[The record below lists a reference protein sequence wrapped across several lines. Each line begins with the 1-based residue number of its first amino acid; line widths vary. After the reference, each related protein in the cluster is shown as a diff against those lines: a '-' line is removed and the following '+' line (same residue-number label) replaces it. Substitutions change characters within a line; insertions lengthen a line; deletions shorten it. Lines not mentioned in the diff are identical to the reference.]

1 MIIESINIYNLKIPF
16 SRTIKH
22 RLYTRDVTESI
33 VVVIQDTN
41 GNQGVGEGTPRE
53 YVTGETLGKSLLA
66 AKLFSKAILGQPCE
80 TINELF
86 ALLIGVGD
94 SDAVDKHPAAFCAIE
109 TALLDLWARVE
120 NRLIYQLFD
129 QIPNNRVLS
138 YSGVIPSIDK
148 EQVFLKYV
156 GLVRKLKLTSLK
168 IKVVDLESGLA
179 QLAILREQLGSD
191 IEIRVDANAAFTAD
205 TAIQFIHGAK
215 PINLS
220 AIEQP
225 VAKNDLEGL
234 KKVSAHSDIPVIA
247 DESMYTSKGPYYLID
262 NGICHGL
269 NIRLSSC
276 GGFRKAYQIY
286 QQATLKQMTTVVGAH
301 VGETA
306 VLSFAGRNLAMI
318 CEDAKYLEG
327 SFSTYVIQEDLVE
340 EDISFGSGGMVPVL
354 NRSGLGI
361 EINRSAI
368 VKWSECFATLSVA
381 DSHP

>member
-33 VVVIQDTN
+33 VVVIQDSN

-53 YVTGETLGKSLLA
+53 YVTGETLGKSLMSA
-66 AKLFSKAILGQPCE
+66 RLFSKAILDQPYE
-80 TINELF
+80 TINELS

-94 SDAVDKHPAAFCAIE
+94 SDVVDKHPAAFCAIE

-120 NRLIYQLFD
+120 NRPIYQLFD

-148 EQVFLKYV
+148 EQAFLKYV

-205 TAIQFIHGAK
+205 TAIQFIQGAK
-215 PINLS
+215 PFNLS

-234 KKVSAHSDIPVIA
+234 KKVSEHSDIPVIA

-306 VLSFAGRNLAMI
+306 ILSFAGRNLAMI

-354 NRSGLGI
+354 NRPGLGI
-361 EINRSAI
+361 EINPSAI
-368 VKWSECFATLSVA
+368 EKWSERFASLSVA
-381 DSHP
+381 DSHR

>member
-33 VVVIQDTN
+33 VVVIQDSN
-41 GNQGVGEGTPRE
+41 GKQGVGEGTPRE
-53 YVTGETLGKSLLA
+53 YVTGETLGKSLMA
-66 AKLFSKAILGQPCE
+66 AELFSKAFLGQPFE

-86 ALLIGVGD
+86 ALLCGVSD
-94 SDAVDKHPAAFCAIE
+94 SDVVDKHPAAFCAIE

-120 NRLIYQLFD
+120 NRPIYQLFD

-148 EQVFLKYV
+148 EQAFLKYV

-306 VLSFAGRNLAMI
+306 ILSFAGRNLAMI

-368 VKWSECFATLSVA
+368 EKWSECFATLSVV
-381 DSHP
+381 DSHR